1 MRQTVRG
8 LARRDAILVYL
19 GMDALAEGR
28 EALEGHDVDRLI
40 EMDGDPVEV
49 TARDSRQC
57 ENLAGERL
65 VQVPPANMR
74 TDEDRRRRLVIG
86 LGSKGGERVP
96 VADAMKGAY
105 RGKDVDV
112 FILARRFTIITLFAA
127 IFAISF
133 SAVVVRNGGGGGA
146 QQSHFGANY
155 TCVAGSGGYC
165 TVIR

>member
-1 MRQTVRG
+1 MNRHLSTRSATSWQNST
-8 LARRDAILVYL
+8 
-19 GMDALAEGR
+19 
-28 EALEGHDVDRLI
+28 
-40 EMDGDPVEV
+40 
-49 TARDSRQC
+49 
-57 ENLAGERL
+57 
-65 VQVPPANMR
+65 
-74 TDEDRRRRLVIG
+74 
-86 LGSKGGERVP
+86 
-96 VADAMKGAY
+96 MKGVY